1 VDEPEKVTSDNWCNV
16 DLTRVLI
23 HPPCSFGR
31 GVVGPNE
38 PMPSLTSSLGK
49 IWPAYGERDPHPGD
63 AGPIADTHALTLSE
77 MLAVQA
83 MPDGYN
89 VDRVTPRKATEAIA
103 NACPVTLHKAI
114 FETIAMSRAA
124 HPGLWLARAHGSAS
138 PPDVSAG
145 KVPGA
150 CKRVA
155 GEAPRGGGKLAR
167 RA

>member
-1 VDEPEKVTSDNWCNV
+1 MS
-16 DLTRVLI
+16 
-23 HPPCSFGR
+23 S
-31 GVVGPNE
+31 
-38 PMPSLTSSLGK
+38 PSLELLSKLTCKPPHTPVNSSPL
-49 IWPAYGERDPHPGD
+49 RH
-63 AGPIADTHALTLSE
+63 IADTHALTLSE

-103 NACPVTLHKAI
+103 NACPVAHHKAI

-124 HPGLWLARAHGSAS
+124 HPGLWLARSHGSAS

-145 KVPGA
+145 KVQT

-155 GEAPRGGGKLAR
+155 GEVPCGGGGKLAR